1 LTASGLPDWLFGA
14 KFYKF
19 GFFRGSWRQKNL
31 FGFLIF
37 GFFWR
42 QLAHTI
48 RLVFWLFKYL
58 AEKYY

>member
-1 LTASGLPDWLFGA
+1 LAFLEAVGVKKL
-14 KFYKF
+14 F
-19 GFFRGSWRQKNL
+19 GFFFSIL
-31 FGFLIF
+31 

-58 AEKYY
+58 AE